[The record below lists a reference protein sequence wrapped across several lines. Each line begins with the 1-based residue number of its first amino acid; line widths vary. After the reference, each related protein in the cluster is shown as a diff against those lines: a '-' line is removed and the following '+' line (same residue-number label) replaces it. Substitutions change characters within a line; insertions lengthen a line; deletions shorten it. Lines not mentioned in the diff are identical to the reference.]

1 MRFFFYYP
9 THDKPSGGN
18 KELRLHASL
27 LRELGVEVFLLRDEL
42 FFTRP
47 NSFDD
52 NVFYR
57 VPIDLAPVPFERAG
71 EYLKPDDVVILPE
84 VILRDSLARCAP
96 WNCRIAVNNQ
106 NGFYGLRYGP
116 PRALARDRIEFVLA
130 ISPYVAALSHHF
142 YGVPRNR
149 IFHVVPWIVRPPFEI
164 REPAPDAAL
173 AVSYMPRKMPDL
185 VRRIREVV
193 ERAHPDV
200 PWVEIDGVPEPEVA
214 RRLRANKVF
223 FVAQDL
229 EGCPLTA
236 LEAMTCNAIVAGF
249 PGTANFPHPYA
260 TAANGFWV
268 RDRDTEAA
276 AVAVGKAIDLART
289 GGETYRKML
298 EAEHATASRYSR
310 ESVLEGL
317 REVATVAQ
325 RRAYTERSGPRAS
338 LGARGWL
345 QAARLLYDCDR
356 LGLAGRLAGKV
367 IATAKRLKAKRT
379 TTTDKPGAGS

>member
-9 THDKPSGGN
+9 THDRPSGGN

-27 LRELGVEVFLLRDEL
+27 LRECGVEVFLLRDER

-52 NVFYR
+52 NTYYN
-57 VPIDLAPVPFERAG
+57 VPVELAPVPFERAG

-84 VILRDSLARCAP
+84 VLLRDSLATCAP

-116 PRALARDRIEFVLA
+116 SRALASKRVEFVMA
-130 ISPYVAALSHHF
+130 ISPYVAALSHRF
-142 YGVPRNR
+142 YGVPRSR
-149 IFHVVPWIVRPPFEI
+149 VFHVSPWIVRPPFEI
-164 REPAPDAAL
+164 GDPAPGAAL

-185 VRRIREVV
+185 VRRIREAVQ
-193 ERAHPDV
+193 RTHPDV
-200 PWVEIDGVPEPEVA
+200 PWAEIDGVPEPEVA
-214 RRLRANKVF
+214 KRLRANKVF

-236 LEAMTCNAIVAGF
+236 LEAMTCSAIVAGF

-268 RDRDTEAA
+268 RDRDADAA
-276 AVAVGKAIDLART
+276 AVAVGKAIDLARA
-289 GGETYRKML
+289 GGEPYCKML
-298 EAEHATASRYSR
+298 EAQHATARRYDR
-310 ESVLEGL
+310 ASVLEGL
-317 REVATVAQ
+317 REMATVVE
-325 RRAYTERSGPRAS
+325 RRAYAERTGPRAS

-356 LGLAGRLAGKV
+356 LGLAGRIAGKV
-367 IATAKRLKAKRT
+367 VGTAKRLRAKRAAA
-379 TTTDKPGAGS
+379 DKPGAAS

>member
-1 MRFFFYYP
+1 MRFFYYYP

-27 LRELGVEVFLLRDEL
+27 LREVGVEVFLLRDEL

-52 NVFYR
+52 NVFYN
-57 VPIDLAPVPFERAG
+57 VPVDLAPVPFERAG
-71 EYLKPDDVVILPE
+71 DYLKPDDVVILPE
-84 VILRDSLARCAP
+84 VLLRDSLARCAP
-96 WNCRIAVNNQ
+96 WNCRVAVNNQ

-116 PRALARDRIEFVLA
+116 PRSLARQRVEFVMA
-130 ISPYVAALSHHF
+130 ISPYVAALSRRF
-142 YGVPRNR
+142 YGTPWNR
-149 IFHVVPWIVRPPFEI
+149 IFHVSPWIVRPPFEI
-164 REPAPDAAL
+164 TEPAADAKL
-173 AVSYMPRKMPDL
+173 AVSYMPRKMPEL
-185 VRRIREVV
+185 VRRIREAVQ
-193 ERAHPDV
+193 RTHPDV

-214 RRLRANKVF
+214 KRLRANKVF

-236 LEAMTCNAIVAGF
+236 LEAMTCSAIVAGF

-268 RDRDTEAA
+268 RDRDADAA
-276 AVAVGKAIDLART
+276 AVAVGKAIDLARA
-289 GGETYRKML
+289 GGEPYRKML
-298 EAEHATASRYSR
+298 DAQHATARRYDRS
-310 ESVLEGL
+310 SVQAGL
-317 REVATVAQ
+317 REMTGIVE
-325 RRAYTERSGPRAS
+325 RRAYAERTGPRAS

-356 LGLAGRLAGKV
+356 LGLAARLAGKV
-367 IATAKRLKAKRT
+367 VATAKRLRKKKPAP
-379 TTTDKPGAGS
+379 DKPGAAS

>member
-1 MRFFFYYP
+1 MRFFYYYP

-27 LRELGVEVFLLRDEL
+27 LRGAGVETFLLRDER
-42 FFTRP
+42 FFARP

-52 NVFYR
+52 DVFYR

-71 EYLKPDDVVILPE
+71 DHLKPDDVVILPE
-84 VILRDSLARCAP
+84 VLLRDSLATCAP
-96 WNCRIAVNNQ
+96 WNCRVAVNNQ

-116 PRALARDRIEFVLA
+116 PRALARSRIEFVFA

-149 IFHVVPWIVRPPFEI
+149 IFHVSPWIVRPPFEI
-164 REPAPDAAL
+164 SEPSADSAL

-185 VRRIREVV
+185 VRRVREAVQ
-193 ERAHPDV
+193 RTHPDV

-214 RRLRANKVF
+214 RRLRANRVF

-268 RDRDTEAA
+268 HDRDTAA
-276 AVAVGKAIDLART
+276 AADAVGEAIDLARA
-289 GGETYRKML
+289 GGEPYRRML
-298 EAEHATASRYSR
+298 EAEHATARRYDR

-317 REVATVAQ
+317 REVAAVVAN
-325 RRAYTERSGPRAS
+325 RAYAERMGPRAS
-338 LGARGWL
+338 LGRRGWL
-345 QAARLLYDCDR
+345 QAARLLYDADR
-356 LGLAGRLAGKV
+356 LGLAARLAGKV
-367 IATAKRLKAKRT
+367 VGTAKRLAKKRSAE
-379 TTTDKPGAGS
+379 KPGAAS

>member
-27 LRELGVEVFLLRDEL
+27 LRELGVDVFLLRDEQ

-52 NVFYR
+52 NTFYN
-57 VPIDLAPVPFERAG
+57 VPVELAPVPFERAG
-71 EYLKPDDVVILPE
+71 SHLKPDDVVVLPE
-84 VILRDSLARCAP
+84 VILRESLAICAP
-96 WNCRIAVNNQ
+96 WNCRVAVNNQ

-116 PRALARDRIEFVLA
+116 PRTLARSRIEFVMA

-149 IFHVVPWIVRPPFEI
+149 IFHVSPWIVRPPFEI
-164 REPAPDAAL
+164 TEPSPGAAL

-185 VRRIREVV
+185 VRRIREAVQ
-193 ERAHPDV
+193 RTHPDV

-214 RRLRANKVF
+214 KRLRANKVF

-268 RDRDTEAA
+268 RDRDADAA
-276 AVAVGKAIDLART
+276 AVAVGKAIDLARAE
-289 GGETYRKML
+289 GEPYRVML
-298 EAEHATASRYSR
+298 EAERTTARRYDRS
-310 ESVLEGL
+310 SVLESL
-317 REVATVAQ
+317 RELATVVE
-325 RRAYTERSGPRAS
+325 RRAYTPRTGPRAS

-356 LGLAGRLAGKV
+356 LGLAGRIAGKV
-367 IATAKRLKAKRT
+367 VGTAKRLRAKHAA
-379 TTTDKPGAGS
+379 DKPGASS